1 MVTEMVIEAISIG
14 VVCRSCGREITTTDP
29 RAAAILRAYPR
40 KLTECRRCQLEARIA
55 TQQPSPIV
63 YQIYI
68 RSDAW
73 RQKANEAKERAGWR
87 CQVCNGT
94 ERLQAHHRNYDRL
107 GHELPEDI
115 TILCDECHELFSKQ
129 GRLK

>member
-1 MVTEMVIEAISIG
+1 MVMVIEAISIG
-14 VVCRSCGREITTTDP
+14 VVCRSCGREITTRDEKKAAVLSAMPERLKSVMRCP
-29 RAAAILRAYPR
+29 RCHYQAEHPAVTP
-40 KLTECRRCQLEARIA
+40 
-55 TQQPSPIV
+55 PIV

-73 RQKANEAKERAGWR
+73 RQKANEAKERAGQR

-107 GHELPEDI
+107 GYELPEDI